1 MSSRRQYGMTLVEV
15 MVSLVITVIVV
26 GVASYVMMNAQQAD
40 KTVRNDAVLPRR
52 ASEALET
59 IATDLRRTGAVTIS
73 GTQYP
78 ETFDV
83 SVGTPPVAHRTIRL
97 CVPQDADMDGAPDL
111 LDANLVW
118 STDLVEYAV
127 DVVDGRTRLL
137 RRQGTRERVL
147 VDHVDHVAFDT
158 PNSSGWVVPVG
169 CIRIQLSVNALGT
182 TGGPQTRELTTLVRM
197 RNGIE

>member
-1 MSSRRQYGMTLVEV
+1 MTSRRQHGMTLVEV

-26 GVASYVMMNAQQAD
+26 GVTSYLMMNAQQAD
-40 KTVRNDAVLPRR
+40 KIARNDAALTRR

-78 ETFDV
+78 ATVDV

-97 CVPQDADMDGAPDL
+97 CMPEDADKDGAPDL
-111 LDANLVW
+111 LNAKLVW
-118 STDLVEYAV
+118 SADLVEYAV

-147 VDHVDHVAFDT
+147 VDHVAHVAFDT
-158 PNSSGWVVPVG
+158 PESSGWVVPVG
-169 CIRIQLSVNALGT
+169 CIRIQLSVHAFGT
-182 TGGPQTRELTTLVRM
+182 SGAPQTRELTTLVRM